1 MTVIQN
7 NRSMHYRLRKKDL
20 EISLL
25 AKSINLECVVR
36 TVYKSFELS
45 REKIF

>member
-1 MTVIQN
+1 MTVVQN
-7 NRSMHYRLRKKDL
+7 NRSMQYHLRKKDL
-20 EISLL
+20 EMSLL
-25 AKSINLECVVR
+25 VKSINLKCFVT